1 MEDFRRISF
10 SSFNSDGSIDE
21 SAMASENGTFQC
33 KFSEAAIAALDE
45 KLSNLQD
52 LFVRRLSEDKQ
63 KAEMIR
69 TLEAGVNFTF
79 IEPFL
84 TDIILLLDRLDKM
97 NDEFAQSVKEEL
109 LDIIG
114 RRGVSKIAVTSK
126 FDPILNK
133 AIRVTEDDGVDTLS
147 VARIIRNGYTF
158 SGKVIRAA
166 EVEVIK
172 PSKKT

>member
-1 MEDFRRISF
+1 MADFDEFNLLPF
-10 SSFNSDGSIDE
+10 SGDGSKDE
-21 SAMASENGTFQC
+21 LSAAPESGTIQC
-33 KFSEAAIAALDE
+33 KYNDVAIAALDE

-63 KAEMIR
+63 KTEMIR

-84 TDIILLLDRLDKM
+84 SDIILLLDRLDKID
-97 NDEFAQSVKEEL
+97 DEFIESVRDEL

-114 RRGVSKIAVTSK
+114 RRGVSKIVVTSK
-126 FDPILNK
+126 FDPSLHK
-133 AIRVTEDDGVDTLS
+133 AVRVIENDGIDTLS
-147 VARIIRNGYTF
+147 VTRIIRNGYVF
-158 SGKVIRAA
+158 SGRVIRAA